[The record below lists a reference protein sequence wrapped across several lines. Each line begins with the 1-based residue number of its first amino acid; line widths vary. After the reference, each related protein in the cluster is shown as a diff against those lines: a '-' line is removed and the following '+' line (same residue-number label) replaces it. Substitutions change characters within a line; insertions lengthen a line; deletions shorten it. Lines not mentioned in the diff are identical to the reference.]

1 MKSKT
6 NSSNG
11 WPNCPPKNSG
21 RPRPEGVVTMSDKTK
36 EKKNK
41 KKGWF
46 AGVLDKLD
54 KKMEEKAKKSP
65 CCGGDSKGSSCC

>member
-1 MKSKT
+1 
-6 NSSNG
+6 
-11 WPNCPPKNSG
+11 
-21 RPRPEGVVTMSDKTK
+21 MSDKTK

-65 CCGGDSKGSSCC
+65 CCGGDGKGSSCC